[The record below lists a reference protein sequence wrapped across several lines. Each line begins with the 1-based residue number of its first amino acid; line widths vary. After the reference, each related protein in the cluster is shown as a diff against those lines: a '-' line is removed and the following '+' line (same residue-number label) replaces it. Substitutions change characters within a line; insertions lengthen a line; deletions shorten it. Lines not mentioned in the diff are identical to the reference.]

1 MRRFA
6 RRLLRIIARDRRKTD
21 AVDHE
26 TRADPLVRLKTRIP
40 DFLDRIQNKRIL
52 DFGCGT
58 GRQTVAMAECGAC
71 HVVGLDTNPR
81 VLPVA
86 RERAVKSE
94 ARSRI
99 EFLQQLDSESATKFD
114 VIVSQN
120 SMEHFYNPQDVVA
133 TMTAHLTA
141 TGEIL
146 LTFGPTWLSPYGA
159 HLWHLFP
166 IPWVHLIFP
175 ENVIMAVR
183 SEFHD
188 DGATR
193 YEEVEGGLNK
203 MTVRKF
209 ETIVSRSRLEPSY
222 VRYHCVK
229 NMRWLQYV
237 PGVREFFVNAITCV
251 LTQPEIAS
259 S

>member
-1 MRRFA
+1 MGRFA
-6 RRLLRIIARDRRKTD
+6 RFLLRILARDRRKTD
-21 AVDHE
+21 AVDHDTQE
-26 TRADPLVRLKTRIP
+26 DPLITLKTRIP
-40 DFLDRIQNKRIL
+40 DFLERIQNKRIL
-52 DFGCGT
+52 DFGCGA
-58 GRQTVAMAECGAC
+58 GRQTVAMAECGARQ
-71 HVVGLDTNPR
+71 VVGLDTNPR
-81 VLPVA
+81 VLLAA
-86 RERAVKSE
+86 REQVAKSN
-94 ARSRI
+94 ASDRI
-99 EFLQQLDSESATKFD
+99 EFHQQLNAESASKFD
-114 VIVSQN
+114 VVVSQN
-120 SMEHFYNPQDVVA
+120 SMEHFYDPQDVVA

-141 TGEIL
+141 KGEIL
-146 LTFGPTWLSPYGA
+146 MTFGPTWLSPYGA

-209 ETIVSRSRLEPSY
+209 EAIVSRSRLEPSY

-229 NMRWLQYV
+229 NLHWMKHV
-237 PGVREFFVNAITCV
+237 PGVREFFVNAVTCV
-251 LTQPEIAS
+251 LTQSETAS